1 MENQAR
7 SFDYKNLL
15 YILIAAASV
24 FPLTYFLNIFGDK
37 TTIRLILI
45 SIPVIF
51 AGFLNFRLALFL
63 FLATW
68 LTNLYPWPLFA
79 LAHFVIPYLFL
90 SFFITNSRLSYS
102 DFRSVFTFPVIL
114 FVLFLL
120 PSFVNTPVPFE
131 SAVSMLHI
139 GALLA
144 LILLFNMWIK
154 SNKEITFVAVTYVGL
169 TLLNSLYLIFQGVT
183 TGKRV
188 FGIAGITFVD
198 ILGIAIVIVFIV
210 MLTAQKDKRWLYASI
225 LFILILASFYTKT
238 RNVWINI
245 GIVLFSSFFHIIIR
259 SGYLKIEKTKLL
271 RAGIAA
277 TVFIVL
283 LGSFLISFYGKE
295 FFRLEST
302 QELTKEAIE
311 AGEIQNSF
319 VTRYFIWYT
328 GFNGFIQHPIAGIGI
343 YSFSFASEPYNQLP
357 DLLYKKFVKDLTL
370 HHGYYSIL
378 VEAGIIGFTGL
389 IIFLVMIF
397 KRAGKILKASENTEY
412 FLPAFVSFWVL
423 IYIIISLFFTDAWFW
438 GRMILMW
445 GVLMGVFSGID
456 KLLKS
461 GIRSAG
467 E

>member
-24 FPLTYFLNIFGDK
+24 FPLTFFLNNFGDK

-45 SIPVIF
+45 SFPFIF
-51 AGFLNFRLALFL
+51 AGLLNFRLALFL
-63 FLATW
+63 FFATW

-79 LAHFVIPYLFL
+79 LAHFVIPYLFIA
-90 SFFITNSRLSYS
+90 FFITNSKLSYS
-102 DFRSVFTFPVIL
+102 DFKSVFTFPVIL

-120 PSFVNTPVPFE
+120 PSFINTPVVFE
-131 SAVSMLHI
+131 SAFSMLLLA
-139 GALLA
+139 GFLA

-154 SNKEITFVAVTYVGL
+154 SNREITFIAVTYIGL

-198 ILGIAIVIVFIV
+198 ILGIAIVITFIV
-210 MLTAQKDKRWLYASI
+210 MLTAPKDKRAVYAFLLII
-225 LFILILASFYTKT
+225 LVLASFFTKT

-245 GIVLFSSFFHIIIR
+245 GVVLFSSFIHIIVR
-259 SGYLKIEKTKLL
+259 AGYLKIEKKKLL
-271 RAGIAA
+271 RVGVVAS
-277 TVFIVL
+277 VLIVL

-302 QELTKEAIE
+302 RELTKEAIE

-328 GFNGFIQHPIAGIGI
+328 GFNGFMQHPVAGIGI
-343 YSFSFASEPYNQLP
+343 YSFSFASEQYNQLP

-378 VEAGIIGFTGL
+378 VEAGLIGFTGL

-397 KRAGKILKASENTEY
+397 KRARKILKQAENTEY
-412 FLPAFVSFWVL
+412 FLPAFISFWVL

-445 GVLMGVFSGID
+445 GVLMGIISGID
-456 KLLKS
+456 KLLKAKLNT
-461 GIRSAG
+461 AG